1 MPKILPPQHILAV
14 ITRLESR
21 GFEAW
26 CVGGCVRD
34 SLLGLEPSDWDIA
47 SRALPDE
54 TAACFME
61 LKTIDTGRAH
71 GTVALLTPNGP
82 VEVTAY
88 RIDGQYS
95 GHRRPLKVSF
105 SRDIKE
111 DLARRDFTVN
121 AMAYHPRRGL
131 LDPFGGQRDLAA
143 GILRCVGDPARRF
156 DEDALRILRGVR
168 FSAALGF
175 ELEEETL
182 SAALESLGLI
192 SSLSG
197 ERIRDELT
205 KLLCAPEAQAAL
217 SKYPRII
224 LAALP
229 ELSRLPGLSDAPPR
243 PVLRWAALLRDC
255 PPDTARGILTRLRF
269 PNRDITEITRLI
281 RQLPYTPKGGSL
293 SERLYRAELTP
304 KELAV
309 SGGDLIYL
317 GYAPGPG
324 LGRALDSLLYA
335 VLSGKLPNER
345 DALMGYAEKNM

>member
-1 MPKILPPQHILAV
+1 MIIPPEHILRV
-14 ITRLESR
+14 IERLESR

-34 SLLGLEPSDWDIA
+34 SLLGLEPADWDIA
-47 SRALPDE
+47 SRALPGD
-54 TAACFME
+54 TAACFPE
-61 LKTIDTGRAH
+61 LKTVDTGRAH
-71 GTVALLTPNGP
+71 GTVALLTPEGP

-88 RIDGQYS
+88 RIDGEYS

-131 LDPFGGQRDLAA
+131 LDPFGGRQDLSEH
-143 GILRCVGDPARRF
+143 ILRCVGDPARRF

-175 ELEEETL
+175 ELEEKAL

-192 SSLSG
+192 GSLSG

-205 KLLCAPEAQAAL
+205 KLLCAPGAQAAL
-217 SKYPRII
+217 NKYPRII

-229 ELSRLPGLSDAPPR
+229 ELSGLPGLSDAPPG
-243 PVLRWAALLRDC
+243 PVMRWAALLRDC

-269 PNRDITEITRLI
+269 PNRDVAEITRLI
-281 RQLPYTPKGGSL
+281 RQLPYTPKDAGL
-293 SERLYRAELTP
+293 SERLRRAELTP

-309 SGGDLIYL
+309 SGVDLIGL
-317 GYAPGPG
+317 GYAPGPT

-335 VLSGKLPNER
+335 VLSGELPNER
-345 DALMGYAEKNM
+345 SALMDYAQKNM